1 MTFLLK
7 NHPKI
12 FCLPRELN
20 FDRLPGTHIAK
31 RLDHSDHPDEKIE
44 PEGSFHSTLSS
55 LHFTPGLDK
64 LPCRIFQF
72 FSLVEKTSEA

>member
-31 RLDHSDHPDEKIE
+31 RLDHSDHPAKKFE
-44 PEGSFHSTLSS
+44 PEGSFHSTLHSTS
-55 LHFTPGLDK
+55 PRASTNFRD
-64 LPCRIFQF
+64 F
-72 FSLVEKTSEA
+72 FF